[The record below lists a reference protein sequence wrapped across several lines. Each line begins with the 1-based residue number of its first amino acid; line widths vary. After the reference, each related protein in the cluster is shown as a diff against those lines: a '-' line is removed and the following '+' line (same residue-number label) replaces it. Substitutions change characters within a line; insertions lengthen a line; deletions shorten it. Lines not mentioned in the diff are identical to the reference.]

1 MVALAASRCSRR
13 TGPVLGVTPTGDRW
27 TDARVPI
34 ESIDHAHGEFLRL
47 GAGIEAL
54 APAELRDRIAA
65 TVRTL
70 ATRYGSLPDC

>member
-1 MVALAASRCSRR
+1 M
-13 TGPVLGVTPTGDRW
+13 TPTGDRW

>member
-1 MVALAASRCSRR
+1 M
-13 TGPVLGVTPTGDRW
+13 
-27 TDARVPI
+27 PI
-34 ESIDHAHGEFLRL
+34 ESIDHDHGEFLRL
-47 GAGIEAL
+47 GADIEVL